1 MMTLYNLTEE
11 QCQMMDAI
19 WQLETAEQMRDFKD
33 ALLYSEQLMFETL
46 VQMLLEDTVDSQTL
60 DKTSLAKIM
69 LGEIGV
75 KCI

>member
-1 MMTLYNLTEE
+1 MTLYNLTKE

-33 ALLYSEQLMFETL
+33 ALLYSEQLMFDTL
-46 VQMLLEDTVDSQTL
+46 IQMLLEDTVDSQTL

-69 LGEIGV
+69 LTDIGV

>member
-1 MMTLYNLTEE
+1 MTLYNLTEE

-46 VQMLLEDTVDSQTL
+46 VQMLLEDTVDRQTL

-69 LGEIGV
+69 LTEIGV

>member
-1 MMTLYNLTEE
+1 MTLYNLTEE
-11 QCQMMDAI
+11 QCLMMDAI

-46 VQMLLEDTVDSQTL
+46 VQMLLEDTVDRQTL

-69 LGEIGV
+69 LTEIGV

>member
-1 MMTLYNLTEE
+1 MTLYNLTEE

-19 WQLETAEQMRDFKD
+19 WQLETTEQMRDFKD
-33 ALLYSEQLMFETL
+33 ALLYSEQLMFDTL
-46 VQMLLEDTVDSQTL
+46 IQMLLEDTVDSQTL

-69 LGEIGV
+69 LTDIGV

>member
-1 MMTLYNLTEE
+1 MSLYNLTEE
-11 QCQMMDAI
+11 QCLMMDAI
-19 WQLETAEQMRDFKD
+19 WQLETPEQMRDFKD

-46 VQMLLEDTVDSQTL
+46 VQMLLEDTLESQTL

-69 LGEIGV
+69 LTDIGI

>member
-1 MMTLYNLTEE
+1 MTLYNLTEE
-11 QCQMMDAI
+11 QCLMMDAI

-46 VQMLLEDTVDSQTL
+46 VQMLLEDTIDRQTL

-69 LGEIGV
+69 LTEIGV

>member
-1 MMTLYNLTEE
+1 MALYNLTHA

-19 WQLETAEQMRDFKD
+19 WQLETPEQMRDFKD

-46 VQMLLEDTVDSQTL
+46 VQMLLEDTLESQTL

-69 LGEIGV
+69 LTNIGV
-75 KCI
+75 KCM

>member
-1 MMTLYNLTEE
+1 
-11 QCQMMDAI
+11 MMDAI

-33 ALLYSEQLMFETL
+33 ALLYSEQLMFDTL
-46 VQMLLEDTVDSQTL
+46 IQMLLEDTVDSQTL

-69 LGEIGV
+69 LTDIGV

>member
-1 MMTLYNLTEE
+1 MTLYNLTEE

-33 ALLYSEQLMFETL
+33 ALLYSEQLMFDTL
-46 VQMLLEDTVDSQTL
+46 IQMLLEDTVDSQTL

-69 LGEIGV
+69 LTDIGV

>member
-1 MMTLYNLTEE
+1 
-11 QCQMMDAI
+11 MMDAI

-46 VQMLLEDTVDSQTL
+46 VQMLLEDTVDRQTL

-69 LGEIGV
+69 LTEIGV

>member
-1 MMTLYNLTEE
+1 MTLYNLTEE
-11 QCQMMDAI
+11 QCLMMNAI

-46 VQMLLEDTVDSQTL
+46 VQMLLEDTVDRQTL

-69 LGEIGV
+69 LTEIGV

>member
-1 MMTLYNLTEE
+1 MTLYNLTQE

-19 WQLETAEQMRDFKD
+19 WQLETPEQMRDFKD
-33 ALLYSEQLMFETL
+33 KLLYSEQLMFETL
-46 VQMLLEDTVDSQTL
+46 VQMLLEDTLESQTL

-69 LGEIGV
+69 LTDIGV

>member
-1 MMTLYNLTEE
+1 MTLYNLTHD

-19 WQLETAEQMRDFKD
+19 WQLETPEQMRDFKD

-46 VQMLLEDTVDSQTL
+46 VQMLLEDTLENQTL

-69 LGEIGV
+69 LTDIGV
-75 KCI
+75 KCM

>member
-1 MMTLYNLTEE
+1 MTLYNLTEE
-11 QCQMMDAI
+11 QCLMMDAI

-46 VQMLLEDTVDSQTL
+46 VQMLLEDTVDRQTL
-60 DKTSLAKIM
+60 DKTSLAKTM
-69 LGEIGV
+69 LTEIGV

>member
-1 MMTLYNLTEE
+1 MTLYNLTEE
-11 QCQMMDAI
+11 QCLMMDAI

-69 LGEIGV
+69 LSEIGV

>member
-1 MMTLYNLTEE
+1 MTLYNLTEE
-11 QCQMMDAI
+11 QCLMMDAI

>member
-1 MMTLYNLTEE
+1 MTLYNLTEE
-11 QCQMMDAI
+11 QCLMMDAI

-33 ALLYSEQLMFETL
+33 TLLYREQLMFETL

-69 LGEIGV
+69 LTEIGV